1 MTPRFIVTNILLAIV
16 LLFGSA
22 HVVTAQSVAPLSGD
36 SVCGSST
43 STVCNLKGD
52 LGNVIR
58 NALAFFIK
66 LAVLFMIVM
75 FMWTGVML
83 AISQDKAVA
92 LKEAKGKLARVVI
105 GIVLVTVIA
114 SVGTYL
120 ALLQFAGVNMNILQF
135 IGSLFAFVPG
145 VFAMHAYAQ
154 ESASLLPNALGVTD
168 LYDFLLLL
176 IRLFVRWF
184 VFPALV
190 FAWLY
195 TGLQFVFAQGN
206 PGKIKEARTWLLW
219 VFIAT
224 FIIMLSEAFA
234 FALRSTINQIF

>member
-36 SVCGSST
+36 SVCGGT
-43 STVCNLKGD
+43 TPCNIKGD
-52 LGNVIR
+52 IGNVIR

-154 ESASLLPNALGVTD
+154 ESASLLPNA
-168 LYDFLLLL
+168 
-176 IRLFVRWF
+176 
-184 VFPALV
+184 
-190 FAWLY
+190 
-195 TGLQFVFAQGN
+195 
-206 PGKIKEARTWLLW
+206 PG
-219 VFIAT
+219 
-224 FIIMLSEAFA
+224 S
-234 FALRSTINQIF
+234 RSK